1 MNIKPLYDRIL
12 VKREKA
18 EEVTA
23 GGIIIPDTS
32 KEKPSK
38 GTIIAVGEGNFN
50 EKDERIPLTV
60 KVGDKVLF
68 SRYGGTEFKNNDEEL
83 LVMKESDILGI
94 IEE

>member
-18 EEVTA
+18 EEITA

-38 GTIIAVGEGNFN
+38 GTIIAVGEGNIN
-50 EKDERIPLTV
+50 EKGDRIPLTV

-68 SRYGGTEFKNNDEEL
+68 SRFGGTEFKNGNEEL
-83 LVMKESDILGI
+83 LIMKEIDILGI
-94 IEE
+94 IED

>member
-18 EEVTA
+18 EEITA

-38 GTIIAVGEGNFN
+38 GTVIAVGEGNRN
-50 EKDERIPLTV
+50 DKGETIPLTV

-68 SRYGGTEFKNNDEEL
+68 TRFSGTEFKNGDEEL
-83 LVMKESDILGI
+83 LIMKEIDILGI
-94 IEE
+94 IEG